1 MDLTVYEQQGRYV
14 VAAGDKV
21 VSAVIGR
28 SGLIDADRK
37 REGDGAT
44 PRGSWLMQEVLFRPD
59 RISLPETRLMAIP
72 ISADDGWCDDPASP
86 SYNRKVRL
94 PFDASHEKL
103 WRDDHAYDV
112 IIPLGYNDA
121 PVAAGRG
128 SAIFF
133 HCREDGRDHTEGCV
147 AISRTAMQNLLPHL
161 TPQSRMIIDP

>member
-14 VAAGDKV
+14 VEAGGRV
-21 VSAVIGR
+21 IAAVIGR

-44 PRGSWLMQEVLFRPD
+44 PRGCWLMREVLFRLD
-59 RISLPETRLMAIP
+59 RISLPETRLMATP
-72 ISADDGWCDDPASP
+72 LSADDGWCDDPASP
-86 SYNRKVRL
+86 SYNRRVRL

-133 HCREDGRDHTEGCV
+133 HCREDGRDHSEGCV
-147 AISRTAMQNLLPHL
+147 AISRADMQDLLPHL